1 MKIPS
6 LPLLSSLAILLAASC
21 GTQDSSVTYTE
32 LISKLEKEAAGA
44 VFPRV
49 TSPGWRALRN
59 GRPEMDVS
67 GFSRVSYVRDGS
79 PEDVVEVFYHGDKNH
94 RITTDDP
101 SSVTVMGQRVQTYD
115 SGNEDV
121 AFATQPILLK
131 APNGKSAFYSFQF
144 NNQRLYKSRDI
155 PQFGW

>member
-1 MKIPS
+1 M
-6 LPLLSSLAILLAASC
+6 SSLNLSAFCSAAILLVASC
-21 GTQDSSVTYTE
+21 GTRDSSVTYTD
-32 LISKLEKEAAGA
+32 LISGLEKEAAGA

-49 TSPGWRALRN
+49 TSPGWHALGN

-67 GFSRVSYVRDGS
+67 GVSRVSYVRDGS
-79 PEDVVEVFYHGDKNH
+79 PKDVVEIFYHGGRNH

-144 NNQRLYKSRDI
+144 NNQRLYKTRDI